1 MMRGEN
7 ITESLGAILYGSMK
21 DRNLKGKFKLNFDF
35 GERIKVHHEH
45 KRAANVYAVC
55 YTIYNRCG

>member
-21 DRNLKGKFKLNFDF
+21 ERILKGKFKRDPNF
-35 GERIKVHHEH
+35 GERIKVHHEG
-45 KRAANVYAVC
+45 
-55 YTIYNRCG
+55 TS

>member
-21 DRNLKGKFKLNFDF
+21 ERILKGKFKRDPNF

-45 KRAANVYAVC
+45 KRAANAYAVC